1 MNRRSRSSPSACAT
15 SSSPSRRASATP
27 LRSRNARAMA
37 SISCAVRGWV
47 GVGEVALTD
56 HVFPCSGRN
65 LQPHGASSGGR
76 TRDGLL
82 DGNPY
87 GRYSSPYEDDPDHP
101 GPRLRRDQARGGPA
115 AQHDLVGRGG
125 GPAHVLAARQGAAAS
140 AGTSDPRRRA
150 AARRHLRPR
159 ETRRVVRRREAQA
172 LILVDANFLF
182 YAIYPEGPEHR
193 ACRKLLEQ
201 WSGGETPWYTTWS
214 VVYEFLRITT
224 HPRVLEKP
232 WP

>member
-159 ETRRVVRRREAQA
+159 ETRRVVRRREDRKSTRLNSSHVEISYAVFCLKKKIKKQA
-172 LILVDANFLF
+172 NVRGIEQKITHAND
-182 YAIYPEGPEHR
+182 G
-193 ACRKLLEQ
+193 
-201 WSGGETPWYTTWS
+201 
-214 VVYEFLRITT
+214 
-224 HPRVLEKP
+224 
-232 WP
+232 